1 MTKFSLILFQ
11 MLKAYETYEAKVD
24 TAILH
29 PTRLHDPM
37 AHCVDMVDVSKDNFP
52 LKQTRT
58 VGQITNET
66 TVQQKELSPL

>member
-1 MTKFSLILFQ
+1 

-37 AHCVDMVDVSKDNFP
+37 AHCVDMVDVSTDNFP
-52 LKQTRT
+52 LK
-58 VGQITNET
+58 
-66 TVQQKELSPL
+66 